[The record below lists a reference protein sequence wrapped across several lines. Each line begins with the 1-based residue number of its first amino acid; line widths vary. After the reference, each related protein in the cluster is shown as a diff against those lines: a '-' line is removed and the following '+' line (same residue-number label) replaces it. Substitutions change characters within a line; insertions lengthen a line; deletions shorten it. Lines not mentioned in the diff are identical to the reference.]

1 MNHSNNNTSSSR
13 HWLFTQ
19 LLVLLMLCTP
29 SIYVQAK
36 DRFVTTQ
43 TEYKQAL
50 KLVEPGDKI
59 ILKNGTWQDF
69 EVLFMATGTANA
81 PIELT
86 AETKGK
92 VILSGQ
98 SNLKL
103 AGEYLQVSGLVFK
116 NGFTPSNEVIAFR
129 KNKNQLANHSRV
141 TEVVIDN
148 YSNLDRQESDYWVS
162 LYGQNNRLDHNHF
175 VGKRNV
181 GVTVA
186 VRLDSESSQ
195 QNHHRIDHNYFGPR
209 PILGSNGGE
218 TLRIGTSHYS
228 LTDSFTVVENN
239 YFDRCDGEVE
249 IISVKSGKNRIQNNV
264 FYESRG
270 TLTLRH
276 GNGNIIDSNVFL
288 GNGVEHTGGIRVI
301 NRDQTITNNY
311 LEGLTGNRFGSGFTI
326 MNGVPNSSINR
337 YHQVVNANI
346 NHNSFI
352 NLEHIELAAG
362 SDSERSA
369 VPLDSKLNHNLFIS
383 PTAPFTL
390 HDDISGLSFN
400 DNLSNFATKTLSPFM
415 AKGIRSQDITMKRAA
430 NGLLY
435 PSDANFT
442 AYGAS
447 KKLTPTLKQ
456 DTGTLW
462 YPKAEPTVAFQS
474 GNTFNVS
481 ANDDE
486 LASAVERAKPGDIL
500 LLSDGKYN
508 ISRILAINKTLTFK
522 AANAHQA
529 MISFERPSLFE
540 IQDNGSLQ
548 LDGLFITGLNSPDAA
563 GNSVVR
569 TRKWGMLTNY
579 RFEMTNSI
587 VEQLNVNHSFHF
599 FDSGSRAFADS
610 INVSNSQFRHISGD
624 LFRLD
629 KETDDLGIYNT
640 EYLILDN
647 NQFDDIEGAIA
658 SVYRGG
664 TDESTFGPHVSV
676 TNNEF
681 TKVGQGKR
689 NKTGA
694 SLKLHGVQMSQI
706 EHNKFN
712 DSAVI
717 IVEHTVGEPQTR
729 ITHNQFTDTP
739 SPQVTE
745 LVAIGKHTADIN
757 NNKVQKL

>member
-1 MNHSNNNTSSSR
+1 MNNSNNNTPSSP

-19 LLVLLMLCTP
+19 LLVLLMLCAP
-29 SIYVQAK
+29 STLVQAK
-36 DRFVTTQ
+36 DRLVATQ
-43 TEYKQAL
+43 AEYKTAL
-50 KLVEPGDKI
+50 KQVEPGDKI
-59 ILKNGTWQDF
+59 ILKNGTWQNF
-69 EVLFMATGTANA
+69 EVLFMAKGTADS

-116 NGFTPSNEVIAFR
+116 NGYTPSNEVIAFR
-129 KNKNQLANHSRV
+129 KNKKQLAFHSRV

-148 YSNLDRQESDYWVS
+148 YSNPDRQESDYWVS
-162 LYGQNNRLDHNHF
+162 LYGQNNRLDHNNF

-186 VRLDSESSQ
+186 VRLDSKDSQ

-249 IISVKSGKNRIQNNV
+249 IISVKSGKNRIQNNL
-264 FYESRG
+264 FYQARG

-276 GNGNIIDSNVFL
+276 GNGNTIDSNVFL
-288 GNGVEHTGGIRVI
+288 GNGVDHTGGIRVI
-301 NRDQTITNNY
+301 NRDQIITNNY

-352 NLEHIELAAG
+352 NLDHIELAAG
-362 SDSERSA
+362 SDAERSA
-369 VPLDSKLNHNLFIS
+369 VPLDSTLSQNLFIS
-383 PTAPFTL
+383 PVAPFTL
-390 HDDISGLSFN
+390 HDDVSGLTFT
-400 DNLSNFATKTLSPFM
+400 DNLSNFASKDLNPSM
-415 AKGIRSQDITMKRAA
+415 AKGISSKNITMKRAP

-435 PSDANFT
+435 PSDASL
-442 AYGAS
+442 AQYGAS
-447 KKLTPTLKQ
+447 KNLIPTLKQ
-456 DTGTLW
+456 ETGASW
-462 YPKAEPTVAFQS
+462 YPKTEPTVAFQS
-474 GNTFNVS
+474 GNIIKVNAT
-481 ANDDE
+481 DDE
-486 LASAVERAKPGDIL
+486 LASAVAQAQSGDTL
-500 LLSDGKYN
+500 LLNDGRYN
-508 ISRILAINKTLTFK
+508 VSRILAISKTLTFK
-522 AANAHQA
+522 AANPRQA
-529 MISFERPSLFE
+529 IISFERPSLFE

-548 LDGLFITGLNSPDAA
+548 LDGLVINGLNSPDSA

-569 TRKWGMLTNY
+569 TRKWGMLINY

-599 FDSGSRAFADS
+599 FDSGSRAFADM
-610 INVSNSQFRHISGD
+610 ININHNQFRHITGD
-624 LFRLD
+624 LFRLN
-629 KETDDLGIYNT
+629 KETDDLGIYNA
-640 EYLILDN
+640 EYLTLNN
-647 NQFDDIEGAIA
+647 NQFEDIEGSVA

-676 TNNEF
+676 NHNEF
-681 TKVGQGKR
+681 TQVGLGKR
-689 NKTGA
+689 NKAGA
-694 SLKLHGVQMSQI
+694 SLKLHGVQMSQV
-706 EHNKFN
+706 EDNKFN
-712 DSAVI
+712 NSAPI
-717 IVEHTVGEPQTR
+717 IVEHTVGEPKTR
-729 ITHNQFTDTP
+729 IANNEFNNTA

-745 LVAIGKHTADIN
+745 RVPAGKHTADIN

>member
-1 MNHSNNNTSSSR
+1 
-13 HWLFTQ
+13 
-19 LLVLLMLCTP
+19 MLCTP

-36 DRFVTTQ
+36 DRLVATQ
-43 TEYKQAL
+43 IEYKKAL
-50 KLVEPGDKI
+50 KQAQPGDKI
-59 ILKNGTWQDF
+59 ILKNGTWQNF
-69 EVLFMATGTANA
+69 EVLFMAKGTADA

-86 AETKGK
+86 AQTKGK

-116 NGFTPSNEVIAFR
+116 NGYTPSNEVIAF
-129 KNKNQLANHSRV
+129 KKSKTELAYHSRV

-148 YSNLDRQESDYWVS
+148 YSNPDRQESDYWVS
-162 LYGQNNRLDHNHF
+162 LNGQNNRLDHNHF
-175 VGKRNV
+175 IGKRNV

-186 VRLDSESSQ
+186 VRLDSENSQ

-218 TLRIGTSHYS
+218 TLRIGTSQYS

-311 LEGLTGNRFGSGFTI
+311 LEGLTGSRFGSGFTI

-337 YHQVVNANI
+337 YHQVVNANV
-346 NHNSFI
+346 NNNSFI
-352 NLEHIELAAG
+352 NLDHIELAAG
-362 SDSERSA
+362 SDNERSA
-369 VPLDSKLNHNLFIS
+369 VPLDSKLSQNLFVGS
-383 PTAPFTL
+383 RAPFTL
-390 HDDISGLSFN
+390 YDDVNGLTFT
-400 DNLSNFATKTLSPFM
+400 DNVSNFATKALNPVL
-415 AKGIRSQDITMKRAA
+415 AKGINSQKITMQRAA
-430 NGLLY
+430 NGLVY
-435 PSDANFT
+435 PKDAKL
-442 AYGAS
+442 AEYGAN
-447 KKLTPTLKQ
+447 KTLTPTLKQ
-456 DTGTLW
+456 DTGASW
-462 YPKAEPTVAFQS
+462 YPKTEPTVAFQS
-474 GNTFNVS
+474 GKTINVS
-481 ANDDE
+481 ATDDE
-486 LASAVERAKPGDIL
+486 LADAVKDAQPGDIL
-500 LLSDGKYN
+500 LLKDGQYS
-508 ISRILAINKTLTFK
+508 ISKILKVSKTLTFK
-522 AANAHQA
+522 AANAHKA
-529 MISFERPSLFE
+529 IISFERPTLFE
-540 IQDNGSLQ
+540 IQDNGNLQ
-548 LDGLFITGLNSPDAA
+548 LDGLVITGLNSPDAA

-599 FDSGSRAFADS
+599 FDSGSRAFADM
-610 INVSNSQFRHISGD
+610 INVNHSQFRHITGD

-676 TNNEF
+676 TNNVF
-681 TKVGQGKR
+681 TRVGQGGR

-694 SLKLHGVQMSQI
+694 SLKLLGVQMSQI
-706 EHNKFN
+706 EHNQFN
-712 DSAVI
+712 DSAP
-717 IVEHTVGEPQTR
+717 IVVDHTVGEPQTR
-729 ITHNQFTDTP
+729 IAHNQFTNTP
-739 SPQVTE
+739 SPLVTE